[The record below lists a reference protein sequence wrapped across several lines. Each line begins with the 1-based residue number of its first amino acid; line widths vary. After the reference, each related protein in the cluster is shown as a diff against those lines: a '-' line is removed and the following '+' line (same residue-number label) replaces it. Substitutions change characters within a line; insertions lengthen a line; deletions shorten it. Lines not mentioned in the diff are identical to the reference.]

1 MKILVP
7 DDRTLGPVAS
17 RVVASGGSAK
27 GSTTT
32 SGRTSLPTARSPFER
47 EEVLLAQPAKK
58 P

>member
-7 DDRTLGPVAS
+7 DDRTLRPVAS
-17 RVVASGGSAK
+17 RVVAGGGSAK
-27 GSTTT
+27 SSTTT
-32 SGRTSLPTARSPFER
+32 TGRAALRTIRPPFER